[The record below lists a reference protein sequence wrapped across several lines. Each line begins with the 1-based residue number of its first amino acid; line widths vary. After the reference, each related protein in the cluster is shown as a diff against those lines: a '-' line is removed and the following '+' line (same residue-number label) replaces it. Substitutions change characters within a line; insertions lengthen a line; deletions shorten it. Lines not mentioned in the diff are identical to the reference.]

1 MKPNE
6 ETKPAPSL
14 LDGLNA
20 DQRNGVACIYCG
32 KTDCPLVPVPGL
44 ESPESAQLFRCETC
58 KPNQPWRTEP
68 MKTETEAALYACP
81 NLPASWVVRLDGAL
95 WIVPAIANGWEAR
108 TEYKGHAP
116 EAAGFDLVPLNRAM
130 GCGIPWPASGACW
143 VAVAADLEGPAW
155 GVGATAEA
163 ALADSLNWWEEMT
176 PGGLVAVQITPES
189 FQRVKDGNLDAWEEL
204 EDVTA

>member
-1 MKPNE
+1 
-6 ETKPAPSL
+6 
-14 LDGLNA
+14 
-20 DQRNGVACIYCG
+20 
-32 KTDCPLVPVPGL
+32 
-44 ESPESAQLFRCETC
+44 
-58 KPNQPWRTEP
+58 